1 MMNVFISPN
10 RLLISDSSSDD
21 NFRARGELFLWWQLE
36 KERAVLL
43 AVLCFSRRLLVRTDA
58 LLSGTIQHL
67 IVLVLIS
74 FYLVTVYY
82 SSL

>member
-21 NFRARGELFLWWQLE
+21 NFRERGELFLWWQLE

-43 AVLCFSRRLLVRTDA
+43 AFLCFSRRLLVRTDP
-58 LLSGTIQHL
+58 LFSGTIQHL
-67 IVLVLIS
+67 TVLVLIS
-74 FYLVTVYY
+74 FYPVTVY
-82 SSL
+82 